1 MIELN
6 KARRRR
12 AFALSEKM
20 KHSNTTVSSSKLQ
33 FAELIKGALLYTV
46 RCTVRAS
53 LASPFGRGG
62 RAQRVPEGEK
72 YPGKHLASPLGR
84 GGRAQRGRRGQ
95 PMTIPKDNT
104 QLENAR
110 RLRREMTPHERKLW
124 YLFLRKYPVKI
135 YKQRIIG
142 RFIVDFYCAS
152 AGLVIELDGS
162 QHYEPQGLAYDAER
176 SQFLMS
182 LGLEILRFSNRDID
196 RDFRGVCTQIDLIIR
211 KRLQDPLSHLR

>member
-1 MIELN
+1 
-6 KARRRR
+6 
-12 AFALSEKM
+12 
-20 KHSNTTVSSSKLQ
+20 
-33 FAELIKGALLYTV
+33 
-46 RCTVRAS
+46 
-53 LASPFGRGG
+53 
-62 RAQRVPEGEK
+62 
-72 YPGKHLASPLGR
+72 
-84 GGRAQRGRRGQ
+84 
-95 PMTIPKDNT
+95 MTIPKDNT

-152 AGLVIELDGS
+152 ARLVIELDGS

-196 RDFRGVCTQIDLIIR
+196 RDFRNVCEQIDLIIQ
-211 KRLQDPLSHLR
+211 KRLQAPLALPKGEPRGLHPDIVCLHEKWSASGSIRSIDCFMNTHLKQDAFFHIQVLSRLMGFRTSSANSAFLSNGQSG